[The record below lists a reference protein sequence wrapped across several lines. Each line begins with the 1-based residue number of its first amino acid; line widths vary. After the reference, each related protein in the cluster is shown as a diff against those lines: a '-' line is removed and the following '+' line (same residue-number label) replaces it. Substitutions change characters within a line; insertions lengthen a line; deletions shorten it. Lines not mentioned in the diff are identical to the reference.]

1 MQIQI
6 QSRVQI
12 VSAHLTDSSVLRY
25 VRVRAH
31 ASCLRR
37 FLIRL
42 TRHKLIL
49 GLFYP
54 VRRFFAETAS
64 VSPFRNLI
72 APWYSSYQGYE

>member
-37 FLIRL
+37 FPCRARGSSFALL
-42 TRHKLIL
+42 TRHKLIV

-54 VRRFFAETAS
+54 VRGLFCGNCI
-64 VSPFRNLI
+64 RNFQKVNLN
-72 APWYSSYQGYE
+72 P